1 MTFNYEKAFPLT
13 RHELCLGLA
22 YLAGIM
28 LSSFFIGIVISMPM
42 PKELRKI
49 ARIFISLVCFI
60 GTMFYLLYHPSSIVR
75 I

>member
-13 RHELCLGLA
+13 RHELYWGLA

-28 LSSFFIGIVISMPM
+28 LSSFLIGIIISMPM
-42 PKELRKI
+42 PKELRRI
-49 ARIFISLVCFI
+49 SRIFISLVCFI
-60 GTMFYLLYHPSSIVR
+60 GTLFYFLYHPSSIVR